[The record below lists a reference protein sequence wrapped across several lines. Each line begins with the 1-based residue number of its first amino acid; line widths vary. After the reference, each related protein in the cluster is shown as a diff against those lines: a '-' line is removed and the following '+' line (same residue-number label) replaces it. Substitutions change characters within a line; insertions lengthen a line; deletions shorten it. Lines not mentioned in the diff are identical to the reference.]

1 MGKRFIIEGENTE
14 KVLIGIELSA
24 KDTSLTLYIFKPK
37 KGLNEKLE
45 SWQNED
51 GKLPAGAEKVKRTIA
66 DQNLLPEEIKVQ
78 DIGKVRFIENAWAE
92 ALIQTRLFQ
101 SFDTEI
107 LVLQESVA
115 ALEDYS
121 EKLFQECSSFWKRI
135 LEFKR
140 ENKGVDDSKI
150 DSYKLQLDILFEVL
164 KSLRKDHK
172 KEFDAQSIENKQ
184 KLSKMLQD
192 VDAKLKENPNFK
204 NAFNTLK
211 DIRAEY
217 VKSPMRHSH
226 KDDIDKRINDLFDK
240 VSKVRK
246 TTQHSNSD
254 KRVSDLEAI
263 IAKMNK
269 ALDWKIREVGKEEQ
283 NLKFV
288 AHAFQEKLIEGKIK
302 LLQKDIKEIEGKISD
317 IKGTLD
323 KLKK

>member
-1 MGKRFIIEGENTE
+1 MGKRFIIEGETTE
-14 KVLIGIELSA
+14 KVLIGVELSA
-24 KDTSLTLYIFKPK
+24 TDTSLKLYIFKPK

-45 SWQNED
+45 NWKSGD
-51 GKLPAGAEKVKRTIA
+51 GKLPAGSEKVKRTIA

-121 EKLFQECSSFWKRI
+121 EKLFQECSSFWKRVI
-135 LEFKR
+135 EFKR

-172 KEFDAQSIENKQ
+172 KEFDSQSIDNKQ
-184 KLSKMLQD
+184 KLSKMLQE
-192 VDAKLKENPNFK
+192 VDHKLKENPNFK
-204 NAFNTLK
+204 NAFNKLK
-211 DIRAEY
+211 EIRAEY
-217 VKSPMRHSH
+217 IKSPMRHSH
-226 KDDIDKRINDLFDK
+226 KDDIDKRINELFDK

-246 TTQHSNSD
+246 TNQHSNSD
-254 KRVSDLEAI
+254 KRVTDLEGI
-263 IAKMNK
+263 VTKMNK
-269 ALDWKIREVGKEEQ
+269 ALDWKIREMGKEEE

-288 AHAFQEKLIEGKIK
+288 AHEFQEKLIEGKIK
-302 LLQKDIKEIEGKISD
+302 LLQKDIKEIEGKITD

>member
-1 MGKRFIIEGENTE
+1 MGKRFIIEGETTE
-14 KVLIGIELSA
+14 KVLIGVELSA
-24 KDTSLTLYIFKPK
+24 TDTSLKLYIFKPK

-45 SWQNED
+45 NWKSAD
-51 GKLPAGAEKVKRTIA
+51 GKLPTGSEKVKRTIA

-121 EKLFQECSSFWKRI
+121 EKLFQECSSFWKRVI
-135 LEFKR
+135 EFKR

-172 KEFDAQSIENKQ
+172 KEFDSQSIDNKQ
-184 KLSKMLQD
+184 KLSKMLQE
-192 VDAKLKENPNFK
+192 VDHKLKENPNFK
-204 NAFNTLK
+204 NAFNKLK
-211 DIRAEY
+211 EIRAEY
-217 VKSPMRHSH
+217 IKSPMRHSH
-226 KDDIDKRINDLFDK
+226 KDDIDKRINELFDK

-246 TTQHSNSD
+246 TNQHSNSD
-254 KRVSDLEAI
+254 KRVTDLEGI
-263 IAKMNK
+263 VTKMNK
-269 ALDWKIREVGKEEQ
+269 ALDWKIREMGKEEE